1 MKPEII
7 AQAIYQLSNESK
19 TDSAKL
25 IKRTVN
31 VLKKRG
37 MIKLLPFVLSEL
49 KRLFYK
55 DSKHQPKLLLASK
68 KFEKDAKL
76 ALGDKIAKINPKIDE
91 NLIGGYIFE
100 KGDVLLDRS
109 YKRQLFEMFRQIK
122 SNN

>member
-91 NLIGGYIFE
+91 NLIGGYIIE